1 MKNLLPEVEDK
12 QGLMPALVFR
22 TSFQRTD
29 FKESDISAG
38 KRSNSY
44 VCTILLLP
52 YGKSI
57 QVIEP
62 ISLKQK
68 LVEVL
73 YKLINDYQV

>member
-44 VCTILLLP
+44 VCTVFTFTLWKI
-52 YGKSI
+52 YS
-57 QVIEP
+57 
-62 ISLKQK
+62 S
-68 LVEVL
+68 
-73 YKLINDYQV
+73 N

>member
-1 MKNLLPEVEDK
+1 MIFLLEKEVIH
-12 QGLMPALVFR
+12 
-22 TSFQRTD
+22 T
-29 FKESDISAG
+29 
-38 KRSNSY
+38 Y
-44 VCTILLLP
+44 VPYLLLP

-73 YKLINDYQV
+73 YKLIDDYQV